1 VPFRTVAADRVV
13 RMLATAYSRLRGYR
27 ATFFV
32 VALFSCALIVVVAG
46 ELSTKI
52 GDQAARLSVTVRE
65 REGLAY
71 TTLIVKSVRSLRQ
84 LRDRVLFDGGD
95 DRAQR
100 QDVSNALSSLSSY
113 ENVSGRP
120 FELAKR
126 VEALEGEWS
135 AVPPGASGATAV
147 ADVLDTATKLS
158 GIASD
163 RSSLVADPDGA
174 TAALVDAYGT
184 QLPIVEQR
192 IDDAKLVLY
201 RAQLQGGVS
210 ERDRVAAATLIG
222 EARQAYLSADEE
234 FENATRTVGALPTI
248 GEQLT
253 SIGGS
258 LDAFSSI
265 LDRTRAPGVGRGP
278 AESLRAVADSVID
291 SVDIAYEGL
300 GATIDANLK
309 AREAYE
315 KGVMA
320 SLLGGVATAVLF
332 GVGILVWLGVTMQRR
347 YLRTQARNR
356 RELERL
362 EGELTRQR
370 LLDALE
376 VTEAHFRAAFDR
388 SSIGVAILDRDGTVL
403 RTNARIHQL
412 VDPVEPGAV
421 GAGAVDYRRLF
432 AGEIE
437 SFTTELYREEADAW
451 FEATVSLVRD
461 DDHEPR
467 FAISMLKDVT
477 ERKKIAD
484 RFRHEAMHDALSGLP
499 NRACFQEHVQSA
511 LDTAPKGVRAVLY
524 IDVDEF
530 KLVNDSFG
538 HAVGDR
544 VIVWCAEQLRTSV
557 HPGDFVARF
566 GGDEF
571 AAFVSGPDVAHVE
584 DTVRRLSDALSETL
598 VLDGRDIFIAV
609 SIGIAYVDESH
620 DSVDAIVRDAD
631 TAMYAAKANG
641 SARYAV
647 FDRSMREDVSRR
659 ISLSLQLR
667 RALEREQFYL
677 VYQPVVSLSTGV
689 IDSFEVLLRWEH
701 PELGSIS
708 PVEFIPL
715 AEELGLIVPIG
726 RFVLDRACA
735 QFAEWKRDFP
745 EQRPRR
751 ISVNCS
757 VREIVQGDFV
767 ENVAV
772 TLQRHGVAPQ
782 ELVLEVT
789 ESTVLASGR
798 TSGAPLERLRDI
810 GVGLAIDDFGTGFS
824 SLRYLQ
830 QFPFDTLKIDRSFV
844 GGEDGGLAS
853 EAIVTMLLSLAEA
866 VGVSVTAEGVET
878 AAQAKRLREL
888 GCAEVQGYFFGR
900 PTRASDVPSVFY
912 QIAAVA
918 S

>member
-1 VPFRTVAADRVV
+1 
-13 RMLATAYSRLRGYR
+13 MLATAYTRLRGYR
-27 ATFFV
+27 ATFFI
-32 VALFSCALIVVVAG
+32 VALFLSALVVVVAG

-52 GDQAARLSVTVRE
+52 GEQAARVSVTVRE

-71 TTLIVKSVRSLRQ
+71 TTLIVKTVRSLRQ
-84 LRDRVLFDGGD
+84 LRDHILFDGVD
-95 DRAQR
+95 SPAQR
-100 QDVSNALSSLSSY
+100 RDVSEALAALDSY
-113 ENVSGRP
+113 ETVSDRP
-120 FELAKR
+120 FELTKR
-126 VEALEGEWS
+126 VAVLEGEWA
-135 AVPPGASGATAV
+135 AVPPGPRSAGAIS
-147 ADVLDTATKLS
+147 DVLDTATQLS
-158 GIASD
+158 AVASD
-163 RSSLVADPDGA
+163 RSLLVADPDGA

-184 QLPIVEQR
+184 QLPIVAQR

-201 RAQLQGGVS
+201 RAQVEGGVT

-222 EARQAYLSADEE
+222 EARQAYLSAYEE
-234 FENATRTVGALPTI
+234 FENATRTVGALPDI
-248 GEQLT
+248 QAQLS

-258 LDAFSSI
+258 LDSFSSI
-265 LDRTRAPGVGRGP
+265 LDRTREAGGGRIS
-278 AESLRAVADSVID
+278 AQALRAVADSVID
-291 SVDIAYEGL
+291 AVDAAYRGL
-300 GATIDANLK
+300 GTTIDANLRD
-309 AREAYE
+309 REASQ
-315 KGVMA
+315 KRIMA
-320 SLLGGVATAVLF
+320 SLLAAVAGAIVL
-332 GVGILVWLGVTMQRR
+332 GVGLLAWLGVTMQRR
-347 YLRTQARNR
+347 YLRSQERSR
-356 RELERL
+356 REVQRL
-362 EGELTRQR
+362 EAELARQR
-370 LLDALE
+370 LLDALA

-388 SSIGVAILDRDGTVL
+388 SSIGVAILDREGTVL

-412 VDPVEPGAV
+412 MDPVEAEAV
-421 GAGAVDYRRLF
+421 GAASVDYARLF

-437 SFTTELYREEADAW
+437 SFTTELYRESMDAW

-461 DDHEPR
+461 DEQQPR

-511 LDTAPKGVRAVLY
+511 LDTPAKGVRAVLY

-544 VIVWCAEQLRTSV
+544 VIVWCAEQLRASV
-557 HPGDFVARF
+557 HPGDFVARL

-571 AAFVSGPDVAHVE
+571 AAFVCGPDTAHIE

-609 SIGIAYVDESH
+609 SIGIAYVDGSY
-620 DSVDAIVRDAD
+620 DSVDAVVRDAD
-631 TAMYAAKANG
+631 TAMYAAKSNG
-641 SARYAV
+641 NARFAV

-667 RALEREQFYL
+667 RALERDQFYL
-677 VYQPVVSLSTGV
+677 VYQPVVSLSTGL

-701 PELGSIS
+701 PELGNVS

-745 EQRPRR
+745 KERPRR

-757 VREIVQGDFV
+757 VREISQADFV

-772 TLQRHGVAPQ
+772 TLQRHGIAPQ

-798 TSGAPLERLRDI
+798 SSGAPLERLREI

-888 GCAEVQGYFFGR
+888 GCADVQGYFFGR
-900 PTRASDVPSVFY
+900 PTKASDVPAVFY
-912 QIAAVA
+912 RIAAVA